1 MKFKFNISNKISK
14 RSTTMENKTAPKFK
28 TRNHSTLRRAGTSSL
43 AMMVFAAQV
52 TPALATINNTATASG
67 TYGVGPATTATSN
80 TINVTVA
87 SPVTTLTVLKYAAL
101 PTTNLGTNTS
111 KVDAGDTITFSY
123 TVQNTGNVTMTGVTP
138 TDVGPKFN
146 GLAGTN
152 VLGSFTGGTSTLA
165 PGQTSALFYAT
176 YTLSAIDVARGA
188 GIPSGVTNTA
198 SATATPA
205 NGSLGTVTGGG
216 ASTTIAANPA
226 LTVVKSFSIADN
238 IGGTAGQADVGEVI
252 TYTYKVKNVG
262 NVAMTGIQIS
272 DLHVATTVTSPVSML
287 NETILVGD
295 DGPLAGAS
303 PAVPSTDAIATNGI
317 WSILQPGAT
326 VTFTWTHTVTQAEF
340 DAG

>member
-1 MKFKFNISNKISK
+1 MKLKFNPSNKNSK
-14 RSTTMENKTAPKFK
+14 RSTKMQDNTTPEFKIRKHTM
-28 TRNHSTLRRAGTSSL
+28 LRRVGTSSL
-43 AMMVFAAQV
+43 ALMVFVAQI
-52 TPALATINNTATASG
+52 TPALATIDNTATASG
-67 TYGVGPATTATSN
+67 TYGILPPTTATSN
-80 TINVTVA
+80 TVNVPVA
-87 SPVTTLTVLKYAAL
+87 PATATLLVTKTAAL
-101 PTTNLGTNTS
+101 PTTAFGTDLTH
-111 KVDAGDTITFSY
+111 VDAGDKITFSY
-123 TVQNTGNVTMTGVTP
+123 TVKNTGNVTMTGVAP

-146 GLAGTN
+146 GLAGTGT
-152 VLGSFTGGTSTLA
+152 LGPFTGGTSTLA
-165 PGQTSALFYAT
+165 PGQTSALFFAT
-176 YTLSAIDVARGA
+176 YTMTAVDVDRGA

-205 NGSLGTVTGGG
+205 SGPLGTVTTGS

-226 LTVVKSFSIADN
+226 LTLVKSFSIADN
-238 IGGTAGQADVGEVI
+238 VGGTAGKADVGEVV

-272 DLHVATTVTSPVSML
+272 DLHVVTTVTSPVSML

-303 PAVPSTDAIATNGI
+303 PAVPSTDAIPTNGI